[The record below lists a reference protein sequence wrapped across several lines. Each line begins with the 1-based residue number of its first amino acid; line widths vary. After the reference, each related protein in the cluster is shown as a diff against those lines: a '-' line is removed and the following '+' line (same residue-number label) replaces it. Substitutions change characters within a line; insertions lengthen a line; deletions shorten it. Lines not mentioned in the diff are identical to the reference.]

1 MVHLMKKLLLLIR
14 FTPLALLCV
23 MLNAQDGGSE
33 IIGIWEFQTMTS
45 VYYSE
50 PKEITTTVL
59 DKNHRETLTFRAD
72 GSFSY
77 RGVYDGVED
86 ASVGVWKIT
95 KVKLTMDVR
104 GEKTICNYEVN
115 GKILTLTFNEKE
127 SDEFYG
133 TNSVLKYKN
142 RLIGSKF

>member
-1 MVHLMKKLLLLIR
+1 MKKLLLLIR

-50 PKEITTTVL
+50 PKEITTTDL

-86 ASVGVWKIT
+86 ASVGAWKIT

-104 GEKTICNYEVN
+104 G
-115 GKILTLTFNEKE
+115 GKNDLQL
-127 SDEFYG
+127 
-133 TNSVLKYKN
+133 
-142 RLIGSKF
+142 